1 MSIFRRPNLA
11 SPIPP
16 FLKVMVF
23 IDGGYVRDGFKKMV
37 GHDNINFEQLVYNV
51 GGNFNLSRERCEVTR
66 IYYYDGIVE
75 SAEDHNRHKQQ
86 KEYFHTVGIQQN
98 VEVNL
103 GRLVKDGKGRYRQK
117 GVDIL
122 ISVGMLAKAF
132 QNFYDVALFMGG
144 DDDFVDLINAVKNL
158 TNKKVFGVAF
168 EHNVSQR
175 LLESFDSSHILT
187 KDDCTYS
194 VNHKTKNLKKEN
206 EKK

>member
-1 MSIFRRPNLA
+1 MSILRRPNLA

-16 FLKVMVF
+16 FLKVMAF

-37 GHDNINFEQLVYNV
+37 GHDNINFAHLVSNV
-51 GGNFNLSRERCEVTR
+51 GWDFNLSSERCEFTR

-75 SAEDHNRHKQQ
+75 STEDHNRHKQQ
-86 KEYFHTVGIQQN
+86 QEYFHTVGIQQN

-103 GRLVKDGKGRYRQK
+103 GRLVKDGKGKYRQK

-175 LLESFDSSHILT
+175 LLESFDGSHILT
-187 KDDCTYS
+187 KNDCICS

-206 EKK
+206 EEK